1 MKTPA
6 ARRVL
11 QGAITVMMLG
21 WPIIIWQAIRHNS
34 LQWVLP
40 ILICLLLTRLA
51 CGREKQDQE
60 KRMLYSVSLVG
71 IALCLASYLLHT
83 YALVLWYPVAINVTL
98 LSLFGASL
106 WRGIP
111 LVERLARLR
120 NNTLPPAAVRY
131 TRRVTQIWCL
141 FFMINGTIAA
151 LTCLYGDIQ
160 WWTLWNGMIAY
171 LLMGT
176 LMAGEW
182 IVRQWV
188 IKRTEE

>member
-1 MKTPA
+1 MKAPA

-11 QGAITVMMLG
+11 QGVITIMMLG
-21 WPIIIWQAIRHNS
+21 WPIIIWLAIRHNS

-40 ILICLLLTRLA
+40 ILICLLLARLA
-51 CGREKQDQE
+51 SGRGKQDQE

-106 WRGIP
+106 WRGMP
-111 LVERLARLR
+111 LVERLARLQ
-120 NNTLPPAAVRY
+120 NNALPPAAVRY
-131 TRRVTQIWCL
+131 TRKVTRIWCL
-141 FFMINGTIAA
+141 FFMINGTVAA